1 LSEEEKN
8 FTIELERL
16 QDYSFRVD
24 FGLEGV
30 EELLMDE
37 PEPLGKGVGP
47 NASRLLAAAMGN
59 CLSSSLLF
67 CLQRARAPI
76 KGMKTEVNGK
86 MTRNEKGRW
95 RITEISVELNPDVDK
110 EYISQME
117 KCTKLFEDFCIV
129 SKSVQ
134 QGIPLQVK
142 VNWD

>member
-1 LSEEEKN
+1 
-8 FTIELERL
+8 
-16 QDYSFRVD
+16 
-24 FGLEGV
+24 
-30 EELLMDE
+30 
-37 PEPLGKGVGP
+37 
-47 NASRLLAAAMGN
+47 
-59 CLSSSLLF
+59 
-67 CLQRARAPI
+67 
-76 KGMKTEVNGK
+76 MKTEVNGK

-117 KCTKLFEDFCIV
+117 KCIKLFEDFCIV